1 MKGDLSMNKKLVWLL
16 VLVMVFS
23 LIGCKK
29 EEKTVSVASKPHSEQ
44 YILAEMIAQM
54 IEKHS
59 DITVDRVGGIGGG
72 TSNLHPA
79 MMNGEIDIYPEYTGT
94 GWLFVLEQEL
104 ISDPMALYEATRD
117 KYAEEFNIKW
127 LDLYGF
133 NNTYALALPKD
144 KAAELGIETYSDLA
158 MSGKDL
164 TFGAEYDFY
173 EREDG
178 FPNLSKTYGFEFKDE
193 KELDIGLKYAAIGGG
208 EVDVINAFSTDGL
221 LVEYDMK
228 VLKDDKNYFPTYYA
242 TTIIRNETLEKYP
255 ELEEILNRLADQISD
270 DEMTKMNYMVEKE
283 NKDPIDVAKEF
294 LEMKGLL

>member
-1 MKGDLSMNKKLVWLL
+1 
-16 VLVMVFS
+16 
-23 LIGCKK
+23 
-29 EEKTVSVASKPHSEQ
+29 
-44 YILAEMIAQM
+44 
-54 IEKHS
+54 
-59 DITVDRVGGIGGG
+59 
-72 TSNLHPA
+72 

>member
-1 MKGDLSMNKKLVWLL
+1 MNKKLVWLL

-29 EEKTVSVASKPHSEQ
+29 EEKVVSVASKPHSEQ

-54 IEKHS
+54 IETHS

-117 KYAEEFNIKW
+117 MYAEEFNIKW

-133 NNTYALALPKD
+133 NNTYALALPKE

-158 MSGKDL
+158 MNGKDL

-178 FPNLSKTYGFEFKDE
+178 FPNLSKTYAFEFKDE

-270 DEMTKMNYMVEKE
+270 DEMTQMNYMVEKE